1 MGVFG
6 FGSQHELCMHAF
18 SHSVNVQW
26 RNCYLFMG
34 LKTLKPVQDEAHTS
48 LSIDSHNFTDI
59 MVFECL
65 LKPET
70 KPSFRLGKAQN
81 AVEPHG
87 ILEEEHDPC
96 GI

>member
-1 MGVFG
+1 
-6 FGSQHELCMHAF
+6 
-18 SHSVNVQW
+18 
-26 RNCYLFMG
+26 MG
-34 LKTLKPVQDEAHTS
+34 LKTLKPVQDEAHAS
-48 LSIDSHNFTDI
+48 LPIDSHNFTDI

-87 ILEEEHDPC
+87 ILEEEHGPC
-96 GI
+96 VFSYFPFEI